1 MRLHLRQRPTLLL
14 ALAALLATL
23 AIAVVFAGLPL
34 RPALLVGW
42 CVGAVTHAVLLLHA
56 LVVSS
61 PERLRSHAALLEES
75 RGTVLAATLG
85 AALAALIGVVG
96 ELGGGPRAAYSA
108 PLGIATIALSWAY
121 LHTLFAGQYSH
132 AYWLD
137 GGGIEFPGSKQP
149 DWAEFLYFSFTI
161 GMTAQVSD
169 VTTTSPTMRRLVLT
183 HALAAFVFNAA
194 ILGLA
199 VNVLAGSAAG

>member
-14 ALAALLATL
+14 ALAALLAAL

-42 CVGAVTHAVLLLHA
+42 CTGAVTHSALLLHA
-56 LVVSS
+56 LIVSS
-61 PERLRSHAALLEES
+61 PEHMRDHAALLEES
-75 RGTVLAATLG
+75 RWTVLAATLG
-85 AALAALIGVVG
+85 AALAALLGVVG
-96 ELGGGPRAAYSA
+96 ELGGSPRAAYSA
-108 PLGIATIALSWAY
+108 PLGIATIALSWTY
-121 LHTLFAGQYSH
+121 LHILFAVQYSH
-132 AYWLD
+132 AYWLS
-137 GGGIEFPGSKQP
+137 GEGIAFPGGKHP

-169 VTTTSPTMRRLVLT
+169 VTTTSPGMRRLVLA

-199 VNVLAGSAAG
+199 VNVLAGRTAG